1 MRKLNEIIVH
11 CSATPEGKNF
21 TVEQIRRWHKARGW
35 SDIGY
40 HYVIYLD
47 GSVHEGRSIRL
58 KGAHVAGR
66 NTGTIGVCYIG
77 GVKRDG
83 KTPKD
88 TRTAAQKKSLEL
100 LLKRLL
106 SEYPS
111 INKISGHN
119 QYANKAC
126 PCFNADAEYSSLTGK
141 APEKLKSAGVD
152 GRLRYLQKLLKK
164 AGFYAGQ
171 LDGLL
176 GPQTTDGIINY
187 QKANNLDLTGKF
199 DTATVKHLRKVEVIS
214 PAAKQAAVVAVVV
227 TTTSAVTLWDKV
239 EAFFAGWF

>member
-11 CSATPEGKNF
+11 CAATPEGKNF

-88 TRTAAQKKSLEL
+88 TRTSAQKKSLEL
-100 LLKRLL
+100 LLKNLL
-106 SEYPS
+106 GKYPD
-111 INKISGHN
+111 INKISGHS
-119 QYANKAC
+119 QYSAKAC
-126 PCFNADAEYSSLTGK
+126 PCFDANSEYKSLTGNPSLAVKTSK
-141 APEKLKSAGVD
+141 AND
-152 GRLRYLQKLLKK
+152 RIRYLQKLLSK
-164 AGFYAGQ
+164 AGHYAGQ
-171 LDGLL
+171 LDGIA
-176 GPQTTDGIINY
+176 GPQTTDGIINF
-187 QKANNLDLTGKF
+187 QKANGLDVSGEF
-199 DTATVKHLRKVEVIS
+199 DAETVKHLRKAETLS
-214 PAAKQAAVVAVVV
+214 PVAKQVAVAAVAV
-227 TTTSAVTLWDKV
+227 TTTATVTLWDKV